1 MRLAQLKIRDAP
13 GPLLPSLK
21 QLRVIEPNESSISQ
35 LSLFFTKSLQ
45 SLEATSV
52 PEAQQSAFLSFL
64 INLVDEA
71 PLLSAITIGPGS
83 FTASCLN
90 ACLKF
95 DRLRNLE
102 LIDPASSI
110 DFDFLVAI
118 GELPELEIFIL
129 NARTATYI
137 SPSVDILNQDKLS
150 NLNPF
155 PTPRPPSPKADHPLT
170 PPPGRVWDPPP
181 PGAVW
186 EPFDDPIEPSAY
198 PGSRLEPP
206 ICFFPPGFISS
217 PEDPPFQFGTPLRIP
232 STTTPKFPSN
242 PQPCDSGP
250 ISSPD
255 GAASVSR
262 FGRLRRLDIIGSL
275 PLIHD
280 LYEHVISV
288 DLERLGMTLVRT
300 SAPTFHVV
308 PADVPTALPKGKKKK
323 TSASTAEVRKP
334 STTTTT
340 IALKTDLETESFF
353 TLVENAVKEKWSLT
367 LKGVRLGHLQNYRS
381 EDFSSWGQTY
391 RDPDPIALPF
401 TTFGVLLKHEI
412 LEDLDIAGWTL
423 PRTETRRPVDEILQ
437 ATLPNL
443 KKIHLPLG
451 GPTHGIQ
458 LVQLLPIVRA
468 FPRLVSLQCG
478 FEKPGKL
485 PIPPTPAA
493 DVPLHGLKVLSV
505 GHQHLPESNIDQKQ
519 QLRIANFLDIVFPN
533 LERIETHAEHHA
545 EVWGYIYELI
555 KMCQAS
561 RVNHANRLSCGAQ
574 LS

>member
-35 LSLFFTKSLQ
+35 LSLFFTCSLQ
-45 SLEATSV
+45 SLEATGV

-64 INLVDEA
+64 ITLADEA

-95 DRLRNLE
+95 DHLRNLE
-102 LIDPASSI
+102 LIDAASSI

-118 GELPELEIFIL
+118 GKLPELKSFIL

-137 SPSVDILNQDKLS
+137 SPPVKILNQDELS

-155 PTPRPPSPKADHPLT
+155 PPPRSPSPE
-170 PPPGRVWDPPP
+170 
-181 PGAVW
+181 AV
-186 EPFDDPIEPSAY
+186 PVY
-198 PGSRLEPP
+198 PGSLFEPP
-206 ICFFPPGFISS
+206 VRCFSPQGFISS
-217 PEDPPFQFGTPLRIP
+217 PEGPPLFRTPPRAP
-232 STTTPKFPSN
+232 SPNPSPKLPAT

-250 ISSPD
+250 IDIQMPSGSPD
-255 GAASVSR
+255 RAASVGR
-262 FGRLRRLDIIGSL
+262 FVRLRRLDIIGSL
-275 PLIHD
+275 PLIRD

-288 DLERLGMTLVRT
+288 DLEWLGMTLVRT

-308 PADVPTALPKGKKKK
+308 APALQKGKKNKHY
-323 TSASTAEVRKP
+323 ANTAEVHKP
-334 STTTTT
+334 ATTSS
-340 IALKTDLETESFF
+340 IDLETESFF
-353 TLVENAVKEKWSLT
+353 TLVKNAVKEKWPLT
-367 LKGVRLGHLQNYRS
+367 LKSVRLGHLQDYRS
-381 EDFSSWGQTY
+381 ETRHPYYSHMIY
-391 RDPDPIALPF
+391 NDPVPIALPF

-423 PRTETRRPVDEILQ
+423 PRTETECPVDEILQ

-443 KKIHLPLG
+443 KKIHLPVG
-451 GPTHGIQ
+451 GQTHGIQ
-458 LVQLLPIVRA
+458 LVQLLPIVHA
-468 FPRLVSLQCG
+468 FPRLVSLQYG
-478 FEKPGKL
+478 FEQPGNS
-485 PIPPTPAA
+485 PIPLTPAA

-505 GHQHLPESNIDQKQ
+505 GHQNLPESAIDQKQ
-519 QLRIANFLDIVFPN
+519 QLRIANFLDILFPN

-545 EVWGYIYELI
+545 EVWAYIYELI
-555 KMCQAS
+555 KMCQVS
-561 RVNHANRLSCGAQ
+561 RVNHANRLSYGTQ

>member
-45 SLEATSV
+45 SLEATGV

-64 INLVDEA
+64 ITLVDEA
-71 PLLSAITIGPGS
+71 PLLSTITIGPGS

-95 DRLRNLE
+95 DHLRKFE
-102 LIDPASSI
+102 LTDAASSVN
-110 DFDFLVAI
+110 FDFLVAV

-137 SPSVDILNQDKLS
+137 SPPLNHDGTPPRAPS
-150 NLNPF
+150 
-155 PTPRPPSPKADHPLT
+155 PTPKLPAT
-170 PPPGRVWDPPP
+170 P
-181 PGAVW
+181 
-186 EPFDDPIEPSAY
+186 
-198 PGSRLEPP
+198 
-206 ICFFPPGFISS
+206 
-217 PEDPPFQFGTPLRIP
+217 Q
-232 STTTPKFPSN
+232 
-242 PQPCDSGP
+242 QCDSGP
-250 ISSPD
+250 IDIQMQSGSPD
-255 GAASVSR
+255 RAASVGR
-262 FGRLRRLDIIGSL
+262 FARLRRLDIIGSL
-275 PLIHD
+275 PLIRD
-280 LYEHVISV
+280 LYERVISV
-288 DLERLGMTLVRT
+288 DLEWLGMTLVRT
-300 SAPTFHVV
+300 SAPA
-308 PADVPTALPKGKKKK
+308 PALQKGKKNKHY
-323 TSASTAEVRKP
+323 ANTAEVRKP
-334 STTTTT
+334 ATTSS
-340 IALKTDLETESFF
+340 IDLETDSIF

-367 LKGVRLGHLQNYRS
+367 LKGVRLGHLQDYHSKTRHPQ
-381 EDFSSWGQTY
+381 GHMIY
-391 RDPDPIALPF
+391 HDPDPIALPF

-423 PRTETRRPVDEILQ
+423 PRTETECPVDEILQ

-443 KKIHLPLG
+443 KKIHLPVG
-451 GPTHGIQ
+451 GQTHGIQ
-458 LVQLLPIVRA
+458 LAELLPIVHA

-478 FEKPGKL
+478 FEEPGIF
-485 PIPPTPAA
+485 PIPPTSAA

-505 GHQHLPESNIDQKQ
+505 GHKNSPDSAIDQKQ

-545 EVWGYIYELI
+545 EVWAYIYELI

-561 RVNHANRLSCGAQ
+561 RLYHANRFS
-574 LS
+574 

>member
-45 SLEATSV
+45 SLEATGV
-52 PEAQQSAFLSFL
+52 PGAQQSSFLSFL
-64 INLVDEA
+64 ITLVDEA
-71 PLLSAITIGPGS
+71 PLLSAITVGPGS

-95 DRLRNLE
+95 DHLRNLE
-102 LIDPASSI
+102 LIDAASSI
-110 DFDFLVAI
+110 DFDFLVTI
-118 GELPELEIFIL
+118 GGLPELEIFIL

-137 SPSVDILNQDKLS
+137 SPPVDILNQDELS
-150 NLNPF
+150 NLKPF
-155 PTPRPPSPKADHPLT
+155 PAPRPSSPKADHPLT
-170 PPPGRVWDPPP
+170 PLPGRVWDPPS
-181 PGAVW
+181 PGGVW
-186 EPFDDPIEPSAY
+186 GSFDGPIEPSAY

-206 ICFFPPGFISS
+206 VCFFPPPS
-217 PEDPPFQFGTPLRIP
+217 PPLQFGTPLRVLP
-232 STTTPKFPSN
+232 NPTPKLPTN

-250 ISSPD
+250 IGSPD
-255 GAASVSR
+255 GAASISR

-280 LYEHVISV
+280 LYEHVMSV

-323 TSASTAEVRKP
+323 TPASTAEVRKP
-334 STTTTT
+334 TTTTVD
-340 IALKTDLETESFF
+340 LETDLETDSFF
-353 TLVENAVKEKWSLT
+353 TLVENAVKEKWPLT
-367 LKGVRLGHLQNYRS
+367 LKGVRLGHLQDYRS
-381 EDFSSWGQTY
+381 EDFSPWSRAF

-401 TTFGVLLKHEI
+401 STFGVLLKHDV

-423 PRTETRRPVDEILQ
+423 PRTETKCPLDEILQ

-443 KKIHLPLG
+443 KKIHLPVCG
-451 GPTHGIQ
+451 QTHGIQ
-458 LVQLLPIVRA
+458 LVQLLPIVRR

-478 FEKPGKL
+478 IEQPRKL
-485 PIPPTPAA
+485 PISPTPAA

-505 GHQHLPESNIDQKQ
+505 GHQNSPGSAIDQKQ
-519 QLRIANFLDIVFPN
+519 QLIIANFLDILFPN
-533 LERIETHAEHHA
+533 LERIETHADHHA
-545 EVWGYIYELI
+545 EVWAYIYELI

-561 RVNHANRLSCGAQ
+561 RVYHANRLTCEP
-574 LS
+574 LSRTLA